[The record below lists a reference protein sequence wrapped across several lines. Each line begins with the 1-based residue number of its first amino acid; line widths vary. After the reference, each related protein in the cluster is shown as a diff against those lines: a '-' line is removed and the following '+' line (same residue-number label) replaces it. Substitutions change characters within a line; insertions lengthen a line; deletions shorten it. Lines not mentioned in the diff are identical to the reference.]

1 MTPLKGSHKDLKI
14 IKVER
19 LPWKKLDEGN
29 VQHIAGGPYKGIIVN
44 RAVIGQYAYSYV
56 LSRGTSTRAPVFRG
70 MGTSG
75 GLK

>member
-1 MTPLKGSHKDLKI
+1 MVMMYLFTEVVMTPLKGSHKDLKI

-44 RAVIGQYAYSYV
+44 RAVVGQYIQYNHGNISIK
-56 LSRGTSTRAPVFRG
+56 RA
-70 MGTSG
+70 SQ
-75 GLK
+75 